1 VGLREFDLI
10 VLGGGPAGYVA
21 AIRAA
26 QLKFKTA
33 IIDPER
39 LGGVCLNWGCIPT
52 KALLKSAELYLEM
65 HRLRQFG
72 IEAEIKGFDF
82 GRIIARSRQVADRS
96 SAGVEYLIRTNGVD
110 KIIGTGRF
118 VAPDEI
124 EVVDKDSGEVKEHIR
139 ARHVVVA
146 TGGHPRNLPA
156 VEFDGQRIITY
167 KEAISL
173 GAQPK
178 SLVVIGAGAIG
189 VELAF
194 FYAALGTKVTLLEML
209 EQILPLE
216 DAEIAEALAKSL
228 SKLGIEIHTSTAVKS
243 VQKTDADVTVV
254 AQGLK
259 EEITVHGDMALV
271 AIGVGGNTEGLG
283 LDGLG
288 VKLEKG
294 FIVVNKKYQTSVP
307 GIWAVGDVIGPPL
320 LAHVASREALCCV
333 EEIAGL
339 KPVPIDYESIP
350 SCTYSQP
357 QVTSVGWTEKKCREK
372 GIETKTGKFPFVASG
387 KARAAGDIEGF
398 VKVICDAKNGR
409 LLGAHLIGSGVTELI
424 AELTLARTHQMT
436 GRDILRSLHPHPTLS
451 EAVMEATA
459 NALGEA
465 IHL

>member
-1 VGLREFDLI
+1 MGLREFDLI

-33 IIDPER
+33 IVEPER

-65 HRLRQFG
+65 RRLRQFG
-72 IEAEIKGFDF
+72 IEAEVKGFDF

-96 SAGVEYLIRTNGVD
+96 SAGVQYLIRTNGVE
-110 KIIGTGRF
+110 KIVGMGRF
-118 VAPDEI
+118 VAPNEI
-124 EVVDKDSGEVKEHIR
+124 EVVDKDSGEVKERVR
-139 ARHVVVA
+139 ARHIVVA
-146 TGGHPRNLPA
+146 TGGHPKSLPG

-173 GAQPK
+173 GAQPE

-216 DAEIAEALAKSL
+216 DAEVADALAKSL
-228 SKLGIEIHTSTAVKS
+228 SKLGIEIHTSAPVKS
-243 VQKTDADVTVV
+243 VQKTDIGVTVV
-254 AQGLK
+254 ARRLK
-259 EEITVHGDMALV
+259 EEITLHGDMALV
-271 AIGVGGNTEGLG
+271 AIGIGGNTEGLG
-283 LDGLG
+283 
-288 VKLEKG
+288 VKLERG
-294 FIVVNKKYQTSVP
+294 FVVVNEKYQTSVP

-339 KPVPIDYESIP
+339 KPAPIDYESIP

-357 QVTSVGWTEKKCREK
+357 QVASVGWTEKMCGEK

-387 KARAAGDIEGF
+387 KAQAAGEIEGF
-398 VKVICDAKNGR
+398 VKVICDVKTGR
-409 LLGAHLIGSGVTELI
+409 LLGAHLVGSGVTELI

-459 NALGEA
+459 AALGEA